1 VINNIC
7 GKFFIQKISRINDLE
22 PKINSLQE
30 NQEIKAL
37 LHLIDDPDE
46 DVYSTVSEKILS
58 FGKEIIPNLEH
69 LWENIHDE
77 EAQERIE
84 MLIHR
89 VHYRDLT
96 ADFVQWKNNPTDLM
110 TGALTIARYNYPEL
124 QPQQIRQE
132 IEKLRRNIWLELNSY
147 LTPIETINVVN
158 SILFNYYKQKGA
170 EISYEHPDQFL
181 LNKTLETKKGNAIG
195 NGIIYLILCELLD
208 IPVRAVNIPRQFLL
222 GYFDDQYELLNPAG
236 HPSEKIKFYVD
247 ALTGQIYSHKDIEAY
262 FKRLSVP
269 PIPSYFRPLSNK
281 KAIQFLLKELCKCF
295 DNQSNLYKMDELISL
310 ANILDT

>member
-1 VINNIC
+1 
-7 GKFFIQKISRINDLE
+7 
-22 PKINSLQE
+22 LQE
-30 NQEIKAL
+30 NKEIKAL

-46 DVYSTVSEKILS
+46 DVYTTVSEKILS

-89 VHYRDLT
+89 VHYRELT
-96 ADFVQWKNNPTDLM
+96 ADFVQWKNNPIDLM
-110 TGALTIARYNYPEL
+110 TGALTVARYTYPDL
-124 QPQQIRQE
+124 QPQQIWQE

-181 LNKTLETKKGNAIG
+181 LNKSLETKKGNAIG
-195 NGIIYLILCELLD
+195 NGIVYLILCELLD

-247 ALTGQIYSHKDIEAY
+247 ALTGQMYSHKDIEAY

-269 PIPSYFRPLSNK
+269 PVPSYFRPLNNK
-281 KAIQFLLKELCKCF
+281 KVIQFLLKELCKCY
-295 DNQSNLYKMDELISL
+295 DNESDLYKMDELTSL

>member
-1 VINNIC
+1 M
-7 GKFFIQKISRINDLE
+7 
-22 PKINSLQE
+22 QE
-30 NQEIKAL
+30 NKEIKAL

-46 DVYSTVSEKILS
+46 DVYTTVSEKILS

-89 VHYRDLT
+89 VHYRELT
-96 ADFVQWKNNPTDLM
+96 ADFVQWKNNPVDLM
-110 TGALTIARYNYPEL
+110 TGALTVARYTYPDL
-124 QPQQIRQE
+124 QPLQISQE

-158 SILFNYYKQKGA
+158 SILFNYFKQKGA

-195 NGIIYLILCELLD
+195 NGIVYLILCELLD

-247 ALTGQIYSHKDIEAY
+247 ALTGQMYSHKDIEAY

-269 PIPSYFRPLSNK
+269 PVPTYFRPLNNK
-281 KAIQFLLKELCKCF
+281 KVIQFLLKELCKCY
-295 DNQSNLYKMDELISL
+295 DNESDLYKMDELTLL

>member
-1 VINNIC
+1 M
-7 GKFFIQKISRINDLE
+7 
-22 PKINSLQE
+22 QE

-46 DVYSTVSEKILS
+46 DVYTTVSEKILS

-69 LWENIHDE
+69 LWENVHDE

-84 MLIHR
+84 MLIQR
-89 VHYRDLT
+89 VHYRDIT
-96 ADFVQWKNNPTDLM
+96 ADLVQWKTDPADLM
-110 TGALTIARYNYPEL
+110 TGALTVARYNYPDL
-124 QPQQIRQE
+124 QPQQIKQE
-132 IEKLRRNIWLELNSY
+132 IEKLRRNIWLELNSH

-170 EISYEHPDQFL
+170 EVSYEHPDHFL

-195 NGIIYLILCELLD
+195 NGIVYLILCELLD

-222 GYFDDQYELLNPAG
+222 GYFDDQHELLNPAG

-247 ALTGQIYSHKDIEAY
+247 ALTGQMYSHKDIEAY
-262 FKRLSVP
+262 FKRLSLPPVP
-269 PIPSYFRPLSNK
+269 KYFRPFNNK
-281 KAIQFLLKELCKCF
+281 KAIQFLLKELSKCY
-295 DNQSNLYKMDELISL
+295 DNQSNLNKMDELTSM

>member
-1 VINNIC
+1 
-7 GKFFIQKISRINDLE
+7 
-22 PKINSLQE
+22 LQE
-30 NQEIKAL
+30 NNEIKAL

-46 DVYSTVSEKILS
+46 DVYTTVSEKILS

-84 MLIHR
+84 TLIHR
-89 VHYRDLT
+89 VHYRELT
-96 ADFVQWKNNPTDLM
+96 ADFVQWKNNPVDLM
-110 TGALTIARYNYPEL
+110 TGALTVARYTYPDL
-124 QPQQIRQE
+124 QPQQIWQE

-195 NGIIYLILCELLD
+195 NGIVYLILCELLD

-247 ALTGQIYSHKDIEAY
+247 ALTGQMYSHKDIEAY

-269 PIPSYFRPLSNK
+269 PVPTYFRPLNNK
-281 KAIQFLLKELCKCF
+281 KVIQFLLKELCKCY
-295 DNQSNLYKMDELISL
+295 DNESDLYKMDELTSL

>member
-1 VINNIC
+1 
-7 GKFFIQKISRINDLE
+7 
-22 PKINSLQE
+22 LQE
-30 NQEIKAL
+30 NKEIKAL

-46 DVYSTVSEKILS
+46 DVYTTVSEKILS

-89 VHYRDLT
+89 VHYRELT
-96 ADFVQWKNNPTDLM
+96 ADFVQWKNNPVDLM
-110 TGALTIARYNYPEL
+110 TGALTVARYTYPDL
-124 QPQQIRQE
+124 QPLQISQE

-158 SILFNYYKQKGA
+158 SILFNYFKQKGA

-195 NGIIYLILCELLD
+195 NGIVYLILCELLD

-247 ALTGQIYSHKDIEAY
+247 ALTGQMYSHKDIEAY

-269 PIPSYFRPLSNK
+269 PVPTYFRPLNNK
-281 KAIQFLLKELCKCF
+281 KVIQFLLKELCKCY
-295 DNQSNLYKMDELISL
+295 DNESDLYKMDELTLL

>member
-1 VINNIC
+1 M
-7 GKFFIQKISRINDLE
+7 
-22 PKINSLQE
+22 QE
-30 NQEIKAL
+30 NKEIKAL

-46 DVYSTVSEKILS
+46 DVYTTVSEKILS

-84 MLIHR
+84 TLIHR
-89 VHYRDLT
+89 VHYRELT
-96 ADFVQWKNNPTDLM
+96 ADFVQWKNNPVDLM
-110 TGALTIARYNYPEL
+110 TGALTVARYTYPDL
-124 QPQQIRQE
+124 QPQQIWQE

-195 NGIIYLILCELLD
+195 NGIVYLILCELLD

-247 ALTGQIYSHKDIEAY
+247 ALTGQMYSHKDIEAY
-262 FKRLSVP
+262 LKRLSVP
-269 PIPSYFRPLSNK
+269 PVPTYFRPLNNK
-281 KAIQFLLKELCKCF
+281 KVIQFLLKELCKCY
-295 DNQSNLYKMDELISL
+295 DNESDLYKMDELTSL

>member
-1 VINNIC
+1 
-7 GKFFIQKISRINDLE
+7 
-22 PKINSLQE
+22 LQE
-30 NQEIKAL
+30 NKEIKAL

-46 DVYSTVSEKILS
+46 DVYTTVSEKILS

-89 VHYRDLT
+89 VHYRELT
-96 ADFVQWKNNPTDLM
+96 ADFVQWKNNPVDLM
-110 TGALTIARYNYPEL
+110 TGALTVARYTYPDL
-124 QPQQIRQE
+124 QPQQIWQE

-181 LNKTLETKKGNAIG
+181 LNKSLETKKGNAIG
-195 NGIIYLILCELLD
+195 NGIVYLILCELLD

-269 PIPSYFRPLSNK
+269 PVPTYFRPLNNK
-281 KAIQFLLKELCKCF
+281 KVIQFLLKELCKCY
-295 DNQSNLYKMDELISL
+295 DNESDLYKMDELTLL

>member
-1 VINNIC
+1 M
-7 GKFFIQKISRINDLE
+7 
-22 PKINSLQE
+22 QE
-30 NQEIKAL
+30 NREIKAL

-46 DVYSTVSEKILS
+46 DVYSTVSERILS
-58 FGKEIIPNLEH
+58 FGKEIIPNLEQ
-69 LWENIHDE
+69 LWENIHNEDT
-77 EAQERIE
+77 QERIE

-89 VHYRDLT
+89 VHFRDLT
-96 ADFVQWKNNPTDLM
+96 DDFVLWKNNPSDLM
-110 TGALTIARYNYPEL
+110 TGALIVARYNYPDL
-124 QPQQIRQE
+124 QPDQIKQE
-132 IEKLRRNIWLELNSY
+132 IEKLRRNIWLELNNY

-158 SILFNYYKQKGA
+158 SIVYNYYKQKGT

-181 LNKTLETKKGNAIG
+181 INKTLETKKGNAIG
-195 NGIIYLILCELLD
+195 NGIVYLILCQLLD

-247 ALTGQIYSHKDIEAY
+247 ALTGQMYSHKDIEAY

-269 PIPSYFRPLSNK
+269 PVPSYFRPMNNK
-281 KAIQFLLKELCKCF
+281 KAIQFLLEELCKCY
-295 DNQSNLYKMDELISL
+295 DNERNLYKMDELISL

>member
-1 VINNIC
+1 
-7 GKFFIQKISRINDLE
+7 
-22 PKINSLQE
+22 LQE
-30 NQEIKAL
+30 NKEIKAL

-46 DVYSTVSEKILS
+46 DVYTTVSEKILS

-84 MLIHR
+84 TLIHR
-89 VHYRDLT
+89 VHYRELT
-96 ADFVQWKNNPTDLM
+96 ADFVQWKNNPVDLM
-110 TGALTIARYNYPEL
+110 TGALTVARYTYPDL
-124 QPQQIRQE
+124 QPQQIWQE

-195 NGIIYLILCELLD
+195 NGIVYLILCELLD

-247 ALTGQIYSHKDIEAY
+247 ALTGQMYSHKDIEAY

-269 PIPSYFRPLSNK
+269 PVPTYFRPLNNK
-281 KAIQFLLKELCKCF
+281 KVIQFLLKELCKCY
-295 DNQSNLYKMDELISL
+295 DNESDLYKMDELTSL

>member
-1 VINNIC
+1 M
-7 GKFFIQKISRINDLE
+7 
-22 PKINSLQE
+22 QE
-30 NQEIKAL
+30 NKEIKAL

-46 DVYSTVSEKILS
+46 DVYTTVSEKILS

-89 VHYRDLT
+89 VHYRELT
-96 ADFVQWKNNPTDLM
+96 ADFVQWKNNPVDLM
-110 TGALTIARYNYPEL
+110 TGALTVARYTYPDL
-124 QPQQIRQE
+124 QPQQIWQE

-181 LNKTLETKKGNAIG
+181 LNKSLETKKGNAIG
-195 NGIIYLILCELLD
+195 NGIVYLILCELLD

-247 ALTGQIYSHKDIEAY
+247 ALTGQMYSHKDIEAY

-269 PIPSYFRPLSNK
+269 PVPTYFRPLNNK
-281 KAIQFLLKELCKCF
+281 KVIQFLLKELCKCY
-295 DNQSNLYKMDELISL
+295 DNESDLYKMDELTSL

>member
-1 VINNIC
+1 M
-7 GKFFIQKISRINDLE
+7 
-22 PKINSLQE
+22 QE
-30 NQEIKAL
+30 NKEIKAL

-46 DVYSTVSEKILS
+46 DVYTTVSEKILS

-89 VHYRDLT
+89 VHYRELT
-96 ADFVQWKNNPTDLM
+96 ADFVQWKNNPVDLM
-110 TGALTIARYNYPEL
+110 TGALTVARYTYPDL
-124 QPQQIRQE
+124 QPQQIWQE

-181 LNKTLETKKGNAIG
+181 LNKSLETKKGNAIG
-195 NGIIYLILCELLD
+195 NGIVYLILCELLD

-247 ALTGQIYSHKDIEAY
+247 ALTGQMYSHKDIEAY

-269 PIPSYFRPLSNK
+269 PVPSYFRPLNNK
-281 KAIQFLLKELCKCF
+281 KVIQFLLKELCKCY
-295 DNQSNLYKMDELISL
+295 DNESDLYKMDELTSL

>member
-1 VINNIC
+1 M
-7 GKFFIQKISRINDLE
+7 
-22 PKINSLQE
+22 QE

-96 ADFVQWKNNPTDLM
+96 ADLEQWKNNPADLM
-110 TGALTIARYNYPEL
+110 TGALTVARYTYPDL

-170 EISYEHPDQFL
+170 EISYEHPDHFL

-195 NGIIYLILCELLD
+195 NGIVYLILCELLD
-208 IPVRAVNIPRQFLL
+208 IPIRAVNIPRQFLL

-247 ALTGQIYSHKDIEAY
+247 ALSGQMYSHKDIEVY

-269 PIPSYFRPLSNK
+269 PVPSYFRPLNNK
-281 KAIQFLLKELCKCF
+281 KAIQFLLKELSKCY
-295 DNQSNLYKMDELISL
+295 DNQSNSYKMDELISL

>member
-1 VINNIC
+1 M
-7 GKFFIQKISRINDLE
+7 
-22 PKINSLQE
+22 QE

-46 DVYSTVSEKILS
+46 DVYTTVSEKILS

-69 LWENIHDE
+69 LWENIHDQ

-84 MLIHR
+84 MLIQR
-89 VHYRDLT
+89 VHYRDIT
-96 ADFVQWKNNPTDLM
+96 ADLVQWKNNPADLM
-110 TGALTIARYNYPEL
+110 TGALTVARYNYPDL
-124 QPQQIRQE
+124 QPQQIKQE
-132 IEKLRRNIWLELNSY
+132 IEKLRRNTWLELNSY

-158 SILFNYYKQKGA
+158 SILFNYYKQKGT
-170 EISYEHPDQFL
+170 EVSYEHPDQFL

-195 NGIIYLILCELLD
+195 NGIVYLILCELLD

-247 ALTGQIYSHKDIEAY
+247 ALTGQMYSHKDIEAY
-262 FKRLSVP
+262 FKRLSLPPVP
-269 PIPSYFRPLSNK
+269 KYFRPFNNK
-281 KAIQFLLKELCKCF
+281 KVIQFLLKELCKCY
-295 DNQSNLYKMDELISL
+295 DNQSNLNKMDELILL

>member
-1 VINNIC
+1 M
-7 GKFFIQKISRINDLE
+7 
-22 PKINSLQE
+22 QE
-30 NQEIKAL
+30 NKEIKAL

-46 DVYSTVSEKILS
+46 DVYTTVSEKILS

-89 VHYRDLT
+89 VHYRELT
-96 ADFVQWKNNPTDLM
+96 ADFVQWKNNPVDLM
-110 TGALTIARYNYPEL
+110 TGALTVARYTYPDL

-195 NGIIYLILCELLD
+195 NGIVYLILCELLD

-247 ALTGQIYSHKDIEAY
+247 ALTGQMYSHKDIEAY

-269 PIPSYFRPLSNK
+269 PVPTYFRPLNNK
-281 KAIQFLLKELCKCF
+281 KIMQFLLKELSKCY
-295 DNQSNLYKMDELISL
+295 DNQSDLYKMNELISL

>member
-1 VINNIC
+1 M
-7 GKFFIQKISRINDLE
+7 
-22 PKINSLQE
+22 QE
-30 NQEIKAL
+30 NREIKAL

-46 DVYSTVSEKILS
+46 DVYSTVSERILS
-58 FGKEIIPNLEH
+58 FGKEIIPNLEQ
-69 LWENIHDE
+69 LWENIHNEDT
-77 EAQERIE
+77 QERIE

-89 VHYRDLT
+89 VHFRDLT
-96 ADFVQWKNNPTDLM
+96 DDFVSWKNNPSDLM
-110 TGALTIARYNYPEL
+110 TGALIVARYSYPDL
-124 QPQQIRQE
+124 QADQIKQE
-132 IEKLRRNIWLELNSY
+132 IEKLRRNIWLELNNY

-158 SILFNYYKQKGA
+158 SIVYNYYKQKGS

-181 LNKTLETKKGNAIG
+181 INKTLETKKGNAIG
-195 NGIIYLILCELLD
+195 NGIVYLILCQLLD

-247 ALTGQIYSHKDIEAY
+247 ALTGQMYSHKDIEAY

-269 PIPSYFRPLSNK
+269 PVPSYFRPMNNK
-281 KAIQFLLKELCKCF
+281 KAIQFLLEELCKCY
-295 DNQSNLYKMDELISL
+295 DNERNLYKMDELISL

>member
-1 VINNIC
+1 MINNIC

>member
-1 VINNIC
+1 M
-7 GKFFIQKISRINDLE
+7 
-22 PKINSLQE
+22 QE
-30 NQEIKAL
+30 NKEIKAL

-46 DVYSTVSEKILS
+46 DVYTTVSEKILS

-89 VHYRDLT
+89 VHYRELT
-96 ADFVQWKNNPTDLM
+96 ADFVQWKNNPVDLM
-110 TGALTIARYNYPEL
+110 TGALTVARYTYPDL
-124 QPQQIRQE
+124 QPQQIWQE

-195 NGIIYLILCELLD
+195 NGIVYLILCELLD

-247 ALTGQIYSHKDIEAY
+247 ALTGQMYSHKDIEAY

-269 PIPSYFRPLSNK
+269 PVPSYFRPLNNK
-281 KAIQFLLKELCKCF
+281 KVIQFLLKELCKCY
-295 DNQSNLYKMDELISL
+295 DNESDLYKMDELTLL

>member
-1 VINNIC
+1 
-7 GKFFIQKISRINDLE
+7 
-22 PKINSLQE
+22 LQE

-96 ADFVQWKNNPTDLM
+96 ADLEQWKNNPADLM
-110 TGALTIARYNYPEL
+110 TGALTVARYTYPDL

-170 EISYEHPDQFL
+170 EISYEHPDHFL

-195 NGIIYLILCELLD
+195 NGIVYLILCELLD
-208 IPVRAVNIPRQFLL
+208 IPIRAVNIPRQFLL

-247 ALTGQIYSHKDIEAY
+247 ALSGQMYSHKDIEVY

-269 PIPSYFRPLSNK
+269 PVPSYFRPLNNK
-281 KAIQFLLKELCKCF
+281 KAIQFLLKELSKCY
-295 DNQSNLYKMDELISL
+295 DNQSNSYKMDELISL

>member
-1 VINNIC
+1 
-7 GKFFIQKISRINDLE
+7 
-22 PKINSLQE
+22 LQE

-96 ADFVQWKNNPTDLM
+96 ADFLQWKNNPADLM
-110 TGALTIARYNYPEL
+110 TGALTVARYNYPEL

>member
-1 VINNIC
+1 M
-7 GKFFIQKISRINDLE
+7 
-22 PKINSLQE
+22 QE
-30 NQEIKAL
+30 NKEIKAL

-46 DVYSTVSEKILS
+46 DVYTTVSEKILS

-89 VHYRDLT
+89 VHYRELT
-96 ADFVQWKNNPTDLM
+96 ADFVQWKNNPVDLM
-110 TGALTIARYNYPEL
+110 TGALTVARYTYPDL
-124 QPQQIRQE
+124 QPQQIWQE

-181 LNKTLETKKGNAIG
+181 LNKSLETKKGNAIG
-195 NGIIYLILCELLD
+195 NGIVYLILCELLD

-269 PIPSYFRPLSNK
+269 PVPTYFRPLNNK
-281 KAIQFLLKELCKCF
+281 KVIQFLLKELCKCY
-295 DNQSNLYKMDELISL
+295 DNESDLYKMDELTLL